1 MSGVSYSNTSAT
13 RLVNPAL
20 FIIWKEYLMEELFR
34 VGVIS
39 NTHGIRGEVKVY
51 PTTDNVRR
59 FDDLK
64 EVILDTG
71 KEQLN
76 LHVTSVKY
84 FKNMVILK
92 FKEFDNINDII
103 PYKGMDLLVTRENA
117 IPLEEGEYYIAD
129 IIGSKVITD
138 EDKILGTLTDV
149 LQTGANDF
157 NFNDDIVNLTSLNLK
172 TKDGK
177 EVLLPSI
184 EECILDRDIEN
195 KIVKVHIMKGLL
207 D

>member
-1 MSGVSYSNTSAT
+1 
-13 RLVNPAL
+13 
-20 FIIWKEYLMEELFR
+20 MEELFR

-59 FDDLK
+59 FDNLK

-71 KEQLN
+71 KEQLT

-149 LQTGANDF
+149 LQTGAND
-157 NFNDDIVNLTSLNLK
+157 VYVVK

>member
-1 MSGVSYSNTSAT
+1 
-13 RLVNPAL
+13 
-20 FIIWKEYLMEELFR
+20 MEELFR

-149 LQTGANDF
+149 LQTAAND
-157 NFNDDIVNLTSLNLK
+157 VYVLK

>member
-1 MSGVSYSNTSAT
+1 
-13 RLVNPAL
+13 
-20 FIIWKEYLMEELFR
+20 MEELFR

-103 PYKGMDLLVTRENA
+103 PYKGMDLLVTREKA
-117 IPLEEGEYYIAD
+117 IPLEDGEYYIAD

-149 LQTGANDF
+149 LQTGAND
-157 NFNDDIVNLTSLNLK
+157 VYVVK

>member
-1 MSGVSYSNTSAT
+1 
-13 RLVNPAL
+13 
-20 FIIWKEYLMEELFR
+20 MEELFR

-103 PYKGMDLLVTRENA
+103 PYKGMDLLATRENA

-149 LQTGANDF
+149 LQTGAND
-157 NFNDDIVNLTSLNLK
+157 VYVVK

>member
-1 MSGVSYSNTSAT
+1 
-13 RLVNPAL
+13 
-20 FIIWKEYLMEELFR
+20 MEELFR

-103 PYKGMDLLVTRENA
+103 PYKGMDILVTRENA

-149 LQTGANDF
+149 LQTGAND
-157 NFNDDIVNLTSLNLK
+157 VYVVK

-177 EVLLPSI
+177 EVLLPST

>member
-1 MSGVSYSNTSAT
+1 
-13 RLVNPAL
+13 
-20 FIIWKEYLMEELFR
+20 MEELFR

-64 EVILDTG
+64 D
-71 KEQLN
+71 
-76 LHVTSVKY
+76 

-92 FKEFDNINDII
+92 IKEFDNINDII

-149 LQTGANDF
+149 LQTGAND
-157 NFNDDIVNLTSLNLK
+157 VYVVK

>member
-1 MSGVSYSNTSAT
+1 
-13 RLVNPAL
+13 
-20 FIIWKEYLMEELFR
+20 MEELFR

-76 LHVTSVKY
+76 LHVTSVEY

-149 LQTGANDF
+149 LQTGAND
-157 NFNDDIVNLTSLNLK
+157 VYVVK

>member
-1 MSGVSYSNTSAT
+1 
-13 RLVNPAL
+13 
-20 FIIWKEYLMEELFR
+20 MEELFR

-51 PTTDNVRR
+51 PTKDNVRR

-71 KEQLN
+71 KEQLI

-149 LQTGANDF
+149 LQTGAND
-157 NFNDDIVNLTSLNLK
+157 VYVVK

>member
-1 MSGVSYSNTSAT
+1 
-13 RLVNPAL
+13 
-20 FIIWKEYLMEELFR
+20 MEELFR

-117 IPLEEGEYYIAD
+117 IPLEDGEYYIAD

-149 LQTGANDF
+149 LQTSAND
-157 NFNDDIVNLTSLNLK
+157 VYVVK

>member
-1 MSGVSYSNTSAT
+1 
-13 RLVNPAL
+13 
-20 FIIWKEYLMEELFR
+20 MEELFR

-71 KEQLN
+71 KEQLI
-76 LHVTSVKY
+76 LHVTSVKF

-149 LQTGANDF
+149 LQTGAND
-157 NFNDDIVNLTSLNLK
+157 VYVVK

>member
-1 MSGVSYSNTSAT
+1 
-13 RLVNPAL
+13 
-20 FIIWKEYLMEELFR
+20 MEELFR

-117 IPLEEGEYYIAD
+117 IPLEDGEYYIAD

-138 EDKILGTLTDV
+138 ELPYSFRRFTSRSSIRPSLVGGTL
-149 LQTGANDF
+149 
-157 NFNDDIVNLTSLNLK
+157 
-172 TKDGK
+172 
-177 EVLLPSI
+177 
-184 EECILDRDIEN
+184 R
-195 KIVKVHIMKGLL
+195 
-207 D
+207 

>member
-1 MSGVSYSNTSAT
+1 
-13 RLVNPAL
+13 
-20 FIIWKEYLMEELFR
+20 MEELFR

-71 KEQLN
+71 KEQLI

-149 LQTGANDF
+149 LQAGAND
-157 NFNDDIVNLTSLNLK
+157 VYVVK

>member
-1 MSGVSYSNTSAT
+1 
-13 RLVNPAL
+13 
-20 FIIWKEYLMEELFR
+20 MEELFR

-64 EVILDTG
+64 EVILI
-71 KEQLN
+71 

-149 LQTGANDF
+149 LQTGAND
-157 NFNDDIVNLTSLNLK
+157 VYVVK

>member
-1 MSGVSYSNTSAT
+1 
-13 RLVNPAL
+13 
-20 FIIWKEYLMEELFR
+20 MEELFR

-149 LQTGANDF
+149 LQTGAND
-157 NFNDDIVNLTSLNLK
+157 VYVVK

-177 EVLLPSI
+177 EVLLSPQR
-184 EECILDRDIEN
+184 LDWRHESHPVPHADGREIR
-195 KIVKVHIMKGLL
+195 
-207 D
+207 

>member
-1 MSGVSYSNTSAT
+1 
-13 RLVNPAL
+13 
-20 FIIWKEYLMEELFR
+20 MEELFR

-64 EVILDTG
+64 ELILDTG

-84 FKNMVILK
+84 LKNMVILK

-149 LQTGANDF
+149 LQTGAND
-157 NFNDDIVNLTSLNLK
+157 VYVVK

>member
-1 MSGVSYSNTSAT
+1 
-13 RLVNPAL
+13 
-20 FIIWKEYLMEELFR
+20 MEELFR

-149 LQTGANDF
+149 LQTGAND
-157 NFNDDIVNLTSLNLK
+157 VYVVTPK
-172 TKDGK
+172 AP
-177 EVLLPSI
+177 VSI
-184 EECILDRDIEN
+184 ATA
-195 KIVKVHIMKGLL
+195 M
-207 D
+207 

>member
-1 MSGVSYSNTSAT
+1 
-13 RLVNPAL
+13 
-20 FIIWKEYLMEELFR
+20 MEELFR

-117 IPLEEGEYYIAD
+117 IPLEDGEYYIAD

-149 LQTGANDF
+149 LQTGAND
-157 NFNDDIVNLTSLNLK
+157 VYVVK

-177 EVLLPSI
+177 KYYYHPLKNVYLI
-184 EECILDRDIEN
+184 EI
-195 KIVKVHIMKGLL
+195 
-207 D
+207 

>member
-1 MSGVSYSNTSAT
+1 
-13 RLVNPAL
+13 
-20 FIIWKEYLMEELFR
+20 MEELFR

-76 LHVTSVKY
+76 LHVTIVKY

-149 LQTGANDF
+149 LQTGAND
-157 NFNDDIVNLTSLNLK
+157 VYVVK

>member
-1 MSGVSYSNTSAT
+1 
-13 RLVNPAL
+13 
-20 FIIWKEYLMEELFR
+20 MEELFR

-149 LQTGANDF
+149 LQTGAND
-157 NFNDDIVNLTSLNLK
+157 VYVVK

-177 EVLLPSI
+177 EVLLQSI

-195 KIVKVHIMKGLL
+195 KTVKVHIMKGLL

>member
-1 MSGVSYSNTSAT
+1 
-13 RLVNPAL
+13 
-20 FIIWKEYLMEELFR
+20 MEELFR

-84 FKNMVILK
+84 LKNLVILK

-149 LQTGANDF
+149 LQTGAND
-157 NFNDDIVNLTSLNLK
+157 VYVVK

>member
-1 MSGVSYSNTSAT
+1 
-13 RLVNPAL
+13 
-20 FIIWKEYLMEELFR
+20 MEELFR

-117 IPLEEGEYYIAD
+117 IPLEDEEYYIAD

-149 LQTGANDF
+149 LQTGAND
-157 NFNDDIVNLTSLNLK
+157 VYVVK

>member
-1 MSGVSYSNTSAT
+1 
-13 RLVNPAL
+13 
-20 FIIWKEYLMEELFR
+20 MEELFR

-92 FKEFDNINDII
+92 FKELDNINDII

-149 LQTGANDF
+149 LQTGAND
-157 NFNDDIVNLTSLNLK
+157 VYVVK

>member
-1 MSGVSYSNTSAT
+1 
-13 RLVNPAL
+13 
-20 FIIWKEYLMEELFR
+20 MEELFR

-71 KEQLN
+71 KEQLI

-92 FKEFDNINDII
+92 FKEFDYINDII

-149 LQTGANDF
+149 LQTGAND
-157 NFNDDIVNLTSLNLK
+157 VYVVK

-184 EECILDRDIEN
+184 DECILDRDIEN

>member
-1 MSGVSYSNTSAT
+1 
-13 RLVNPAL
+13 
-20 FIIWKEYLMEELFR
+20 MEELFR

-117 IPLEEGEYYIAD
+117 IPLEKGEYYIAD

-149 LQTGANDF
+149 LQTGAND
-157 NFNDDIVNLTSLNLK
+157 VYVVK

>member
-1 MSGVSYSNTSAT
+1 
-13 RLVNPAL
+13 
-20 FIIWKEYLMEELFR
+20 MEELFR

-71 KEQLN
+71 KKQLN

-149 LQTGANDF
+149 LQTGAND
-157 NFNDDIVNLTSLNLK
+157 VY
-172 TKDGK
+172 GK

>member
-1 MSGVSYSNTSAT
+1 
-13 RLVNPAL
+13 
-20 FIIWKEYLMEELFR
+20 MEELFR

-71 KEQLN
+71 KEQLI

-149 LQTGANDF
+149 LQKGAND
-157 NFNDDIVNLTSLNLK
+157 VYVVK

>member
-1 MSGVSYSNTSAT
+1 
-13 RLVNPAL
+13 
-20 FIIWKEYLMEELFR
+20 MEELFR

-103 PYKGMDLLVTRENA
+103 TYKGMDLLVTRENA

-149 LQTGANDF
+149 LQTGAND
-157 NFNDDIVNLTSLNLK
+157 VYVVK

>member
-1 MSGVSYSNTSAT
+1 
-13 RLVNPAL
+13 
-20 FIIWKEYLMEELFR
+20 MEKLFR

-39 NTHGIRGEVKVY
+39 NTHGIKGEVKVY
-51 PTTDNVRR
+51 PTTDNIRR

-71 KEQLN
+71 KEQIN
-76 LHVTSVKY
+76 LHVAGVKY

-103 PYKGMDLLVTRENA
+103 QYKGMDLFVTRDNA

-138 EDKILGTLTDV
+138 EDKTLGTLIDV
-149 LQTGANDF
+149 MQTGAND
-157 NFNDDIVNLTSLNLK
+157 VYVVK
-172 TKDGK
+172 TEDGK

-184 EECILDRDIEN
+184 KECILNRDIEN

>member
-1 MSGVSYSNTSAT
+1 
-13 RLVNPAL
+13 
-20 FIIWKEYLMEELFR
+20 MEELFR

-71 KEQLN
+71 KEQLI

-92 FKEFDNINDII
+92 FKEFDNTNDII

-149 LQTGANDF
+149 LQTGAND
-157 NFNDDIVNLTSLNLK
+157 VYVVK